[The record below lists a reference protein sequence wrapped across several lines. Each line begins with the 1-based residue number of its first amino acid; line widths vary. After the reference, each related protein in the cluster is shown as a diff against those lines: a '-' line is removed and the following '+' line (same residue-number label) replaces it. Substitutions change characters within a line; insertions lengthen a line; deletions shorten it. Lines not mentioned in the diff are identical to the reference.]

1 MSRKRRSD
9 KESESRKTV
18 ESAPMRDPF
27 SMDKAMTIL
36 NTTDNVDD
44 LTLFKVLNELHKLE
58 SKAAFIMMKQ
68 ERRRG

>member
-1 MSRKRRSD
+1 MH
-9 KESESRKTV
+9 
-18 ESAPMRDPF
+18 DPF
-27 SMDKAMTIL
+27 SMDKAVEIL
-36 NTTDNVDD
+36 NSIYNVDD